1 MNARTAPEWLTKW
14 EYAHRGLHGE
24 GRPENSLAAAQAAID
39 AGMGVECDV
48 QRTADGEVMVFHDWE
63 VDWLTDG
70 DGLVQELSADQ
81 ITSLTLQKTDQKPP
95 TLSAFLDCIAG
106 RAPVLIEVKSKP
118 GYDVEPSCARV
129 LETLAAYS
137 GDVAVMSFD
146 PRVAMWLRENAPQ
159 VTAGLVMREDR
170 YGYTQSAA
178 ERGEALRAAA
188 PDFLA
193 YHVEALP
200 NERVAGLRAGG
211 LPILTWTVNSP
222 ETRAVGLANA
232 DALVSEGEGRGADE
246 RKPT

>member
-1 MNARTAPEWLTKW
+1 MAPEWLTKW

-24 GRPENSLAAAQAAID
+24 GCPENSIAAAKAAIE

-48 QRTADGEVMVFHDWE
+48 QRSADGEVMVFHDWE
-63 VDWLTDG
+63 ADRLTNG
-70 DGLVQELSADQ
+70 AGLVQELSADQ
-81 ITSLTLQKTDQKPP
+81 IASLSLQKTDQNPP
-95 TLSAFLDCIAG
+95 TLTAFLDCIAG
-106 RAPVLIEVKSKP
+106 RVPVLIEVKSKP
-118 GYDVEPSCARV
+118 GYDVEPSCQRV
-129 LETLAAYS
+129 REVLRSYS

-146 PRVAMWLRENAPQ
+146 PRVSMWLRENAPQ
-159 VTAGLVMREDR
+159 ITCGLVMREDR

-178 ERGEALRAAA
+178 ERGEALRAAD

-200 NERVAGLRAGG
+200 NPLVAGLRAQG

-232 DALVSEGEGRGADE
+232 DALVSEGEGTG
-246 RKPT
+246 